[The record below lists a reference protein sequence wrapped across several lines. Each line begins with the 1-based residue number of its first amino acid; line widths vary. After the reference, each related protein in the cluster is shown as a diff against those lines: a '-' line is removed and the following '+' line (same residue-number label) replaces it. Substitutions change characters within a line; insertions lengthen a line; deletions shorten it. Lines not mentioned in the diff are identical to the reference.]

1 MSKYLLI
8 LFLLVGCGQDSAD
21 TVTPELVETVDVE
34 IVAHRGI
41 GTTDNT
47 IVSFTTALNLG
58 FTSLETDL
66 RMQGGEVVLA
76 HDKTIS
82 NQEYLS
88 LKDFLIFASNNDAR
102 VWLEAKETETIKSTL
117 DLLKMHNLD
126 VVFMSYRQ
134 GDIDLINSLSP
145 STITGLVITKASQ
158 IDSMV
163 ADWAVISRQ
172 LLTSNYE
179 KIKHLKIGV
188 WTITEQQQYDGVSHL
203 IDAAIA
209 DIQLTQ

>member
-1 MSKYLLI
+1 M
-8 LFLLVGCGQDSAD
+8 
-21 TVTPELVETVDVE
+21 
-34 IVAHRGI
+34 
-41 GTTDNT
+41 
-47 IVSFTTALNLG
+47 
-58 FTSLETDL
+58 
-66 RMQGGEVVLA
+66 
-76 HDKTIS
+76 
-82 NQEYLS
+82 S